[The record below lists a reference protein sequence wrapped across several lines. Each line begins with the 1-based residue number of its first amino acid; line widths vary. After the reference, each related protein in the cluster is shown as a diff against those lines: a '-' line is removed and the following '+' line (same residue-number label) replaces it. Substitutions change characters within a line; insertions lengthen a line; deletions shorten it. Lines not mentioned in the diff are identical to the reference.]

1 MAILAQCP
9 ICRTKQ
15 KLSNKKCKCGEDLDK
30 AKRSNRVKFYIR
42 WRKPN
47 GVQKQEYTGT
57 SIKDAQASEGKRLA
71 QKKENPRVLEIQ
83 PDHKTTF
90 AALAKWYT
98 DRPKRKKI
106 KTSARVKLYLD
117 KFNEVFGNWP
127 ISDFHLSDLQDYIEQ
142 RKDEGLALS
151 TVDMEKN
158 IVKQMVQAA
167 FDDDKISGHALK
179 VFKRFDRTDSF
190 FTQGDNARERTIF
203 FNEYKRLL
211 DVAQSHLKGI
221 LIVAMNTGMR
231 IESEVLGL
239 KWSRV
244 KRKDGFIRLTA
255 KDTKEGKPKKI
266 PINHNVAAVLDSI
279 VPHVHHP
286 YVFTCHH
293 KPMKKLSHFKLCC
306 ERAGLPYGYKT
317 ENGIVAR
324 DIRRTVKT
332 NMVEAGIDE
341 IYRDILLGHS
351 KKGMDKHYIQVKEET
366 LTKVME
372 QYTAWLDSQL
382 ANVDHTVDQ
391 KT

>member
-1 MAILAQCP
+1 M
-9 ICRTKQ
+9 
-15 KLSNKKCKCGEDLDK
+15 
-30 AKRSNRVKFYIR
+30 
-42 WRKPN
+42 
-47 GVQKQEYTGT
+47 
-57 SIKDAQASEGKRLA
+57 
-71 QKKENPRVLEIQ
+71 LEIAA
-83 PDHKTTF
+83 DNKTTF
-90 AALAKWYT
+90 AELAAWYT
-98 DRPKRKKI
+98 GRPKQKKI
-106 KTSARVKLYLD
+106 KTSGRVKLYLD
-117 KFNEVFGNWP
+117 KFNEVFGNWH
-127 ISDFHLSDLQDYIEQ
+127 ISDFHLSDLQDYIER
-142 RKDEGLALS
+142 RKHEGLALS

-190 FTQGDNARERTIF
+190 FTQGDNARERTIS

-211 DVAQSHLKGI
+211 DVAQPHLKGI

-239 KWSRV
+239 KWNHID
-244 KRKDGFIRLTA
+244 RKGGFIRLTA

-266 PINHNVAAVLDSI
+266 PINHNVAAVLDGI
-279 VPHVHHP
+279 IPHVNHP
-286 YVFTCHH
+286 FVFTCHH

-366 LTKVME
+366 LTKAMKK
-372 QYTAWLDSQL
+372 YTAWLDSQL

-391 KT
+391 KI